1 MTISEI
7 DKKMKNERSL
17 LKKMSSLGTGIS
29 NIASRVSFSTSEV
42 KNLIIAIDPENI
54 TEAQIIPAPTF
65 LEICNVLFD
74 VIANVVTTSIE
85 NKIIVVKTSLVLISR
100 PISLR
105 VSVNKSSSQ
114 FLITKLSFL
123 KLF

>member
-7 DKKMKNERSL
+7 DKKMKNEKSL

-29 NIASRVSFSTSEV
+29 NIASSVSFSISEA

-65 LEICNVLFD
+65 SGICNVLFD
-74 VIANVVTTSIE
+74 VIANVETTSIE

-105 VSVNKSSSQ
+105 VSVDKSSIQ
-114 FLITKLSFL
+114 FLITEPSFL
-123 KLF
+123 NLF